1 MRNEAFNRATPVGWA
16 RCGTKK
22 TRDSNVRRLLGS
34 QIGGALTLEDVKR
47 VLIIGRGASGKST
60 LALCLG
66 ELTGLPV
73 IELDKIFWKTGLAPT
88 PREQWIVIQQKL
100 VAADR
105 WIIDGDLGPYDVI
118 EVRLRAADTIIFLDF
133 SLVRCA
139 WRAMRRSHERYDFWS
154 WLLAY
159 RYRSRPLLRAAIAK
173 YAANAELHVFHNPRS
188 LQRFVASIATQFSRR
203 LEHRT

>member
-60 LALCLG
+60 LALRLG

-73 IELDKIFWKTGLAPT
+73 IELDKLLWGPGLTAK
-88 PREQWIVIQQKL
+88 PRAQW
-100 VAADR
+100 
-105 WIIDGDLGPYDVI
+105 
-118 EVRLRAADTIIFLDF
+118 E
-133 SLVRCA
+133 
-139 WRAMRRSHERYDFWS
+139 AMQRR
-154 WLLAY
+154 
-159 RYRSRPLLRAAIAK
+159 
-173 YAANAELHVFHNPRS
+173 
-188 LQRFVASIATQFSRR
+188 
-203 LEHRT
+203 